1 MNIYQIQEEL
11 LNAYDELEE
20 NGGELTPELEE
31 KLTITQEEFKTK
43 IKDYTSLI
51 KSLESDIKECKE
63 EQERLKKYRNRK
75 EKLHDK
81 LEEILIKAINDFG
94 DEKKTGVRYIDYGT
108 GEASIH
114 KSTAA
119 DVNEPLVEDIGK
131 YVERVVTF
139 NKECNQLDVYD
150 RFDQETSIKELS
162 KVTGYKITDSDLNCV
177 DLSLE
182 VNVPIK
188 DLFNGAGY
196 SVLREIA
203 KYSAQYKLSAEV
215 SKSYVKPILQQN
227 GSAFPNIAKL
237 KTNESLTIK

>member
-11 LNAYDELEE
+11 LAAYDELED
-20 NGGELTPELEE
+20 NSGELTPELEE

-43 IKDYTSLI
+43 IKDYTNLI

-63 EQERLKKYRNRK
+63 EQERLKKYRNKK
-75 EKLHDK
+75 EKLRDK
-81 LEEILIKAINDFG
+81 LKEILIKAINEFG
-94 DEKKTGVRYIDYGT
+94 DEKKSGVRYIDYGT
-108 GEASIH
+108 GEASIR
-114 KSTAA
+114 KSTAV

-150 RFDQETSIKELS
+150 RFDQETSIEELS
-162 KVTGYKITDSDLNCV
+162 KTTGYKITDSDLNYV
-177 DLSLE
+177 DLSLQ

-188 DLFNGAGY
+188 DLFNGTGY
-196 SVLREIA
+196 TILREIA
-203 KYSAQYKLSAEV
+203 KYSTQYKLSAEV
-215 SKSYVKPILQQN
+215 SKSYVTPILQQN
-227 GSAFPNIAKL
+227 GSAIPNVAKL